1 MALLL
6 KWRIRRLSYG
16 PFLRVGE
23 LLLRWPSTGS
33 KMQLATPLHP
43 NSKARCQWS
52 ALPLADA
59 RNNAVGIGTTAPSAP
74 AFSCHKLDGTVLL
87 LPFHGP
93 CSSCR
98 KHYSPLQMCSGTYG
112 SSRCL
117 SIIPSMAD
125 CERQIYKKKSSFP
138 CPCGKTEYVRH
149 VGRPRGEA
157 RPARPYGVRVRDTVL
172 TTATGMGSAA
182 ACVCNVVRARGPWQ
196 RKAGTAAAVRPY
208 VT

>member
-1 MALLL
+1 M
-6 KWRIRRLSYG
+6 
-16 PFLRVGE
+16 RVGE
-23 LLLRWPSTGS
+23 FLLRWRSTGS

-125 CERQIYKKKSSFP
+125 CERQIKKKKLVSLSMW
-138 CPCGKTEYVRH
+138 EDRVRTA
-149 VGRPRGEA
+149 RRQAPRRGEA
-157 RPARPYGVRVRDTVL
+157 GTPVRRTC
-172 TTATGMGSAA
+172 T
-182 ACVCNVVRARGPWQ
+182 
-196 RKAGTAAAVRPY
+196 
-208 VT
+208 